1 MQLHREPTTP
11 DACAELKAKLS
22 AYLDGELT
30 REERIDAD
38 AHLIACAP
46 CRGLVERAE
55 RLDESL
61 RAQFAEDERA
71 AGLGVGSDA
80 SAGFDDGIDA
90 DIATMQA
97 RVLASIGE
105 RRRRYWLPRLAV
117 AAAIALMVGGAY
129 ALLSRDGAGP
139 LAPAGVGEFA
149 RGDVGRSRAGAV
161 GQPNPG
167 AIRLASLEPD
177 ERQALYATSIILDS
191 ARRTAFD
198 NSDRRRELVETIRYD
213 ELVSRLGDLMPKLSA
228 EDRATVALARD
239 VAARIATGG
248 EDPGEWSR
256 VREDVDFSRLNESVD
271 ELSEL

>member
-1 MQLHREPTTP
+1 MQLHHEPPTP
-11 DACAELKAKLS
+11 DSCAGLKAKLS

-30 REERIDAD
+30 REERLDAD

-46 CRGLVERAE
+46 CRGLIERAE

-61 RAQFAEDERA
+61 RAQFAEDER
-71 AGLGVGSDA
+71 
-80 SAGFDDGIDA
+80 SAGVDLDA
-90 DIATMQA
+90 DTDAALEVDIVAMQA
-97 RVLASIGE
+97 RVFASIGE

-117 AAAIALMVGGAY
+117 AAAIALVIGGAY
-129 ALLSRDGAGP
+129 ALLSRGGSSP

-149 RGDVGRSRAGAV
+149 RGDVASSRAGAV
-161 GQPNPG
+161 SGPSAG
-167 AIRLASLEPD
+167 AVRLASLEPD

-213 ELVSRLGDLMPKLSA
+213 ELVTRLGELMPKLSA

-239 VAARIATGG
+239 VASRIATGG
-248 EDPGEWSR
+248 EDPSEWSR